1 MLNTAKATID
11 LLERRGGKYA
21 NRPGLT
27 MVGEIV
33 GYKGMMIMSQYDHA
47 YREQRK
53 LISGTFGRNQVVHLH
68 ESLEKFASQLACAL
82 CADPGN
88 VVEIVRQHIGNLL
101 LSVIYGL
108 DDRREHAD
116 HIATA
121 SQCSM
126 EFLDLAFPGKFLV
139 DSLPFLK
146 HIPSWVPLSPRWQAS
161 KWRETADKVQTL
173 PYSEAKRRVE
183 SGVAQRSF
191 LTQTFTRQKAPEMEQ
206 ELSMLAAI
214 LFIAGSD
221 TVSNSLS
228 DIWPS

>member
-1 MLNTAKATID
+1 
-11 LLERRGGKYA
+11 
-21 NRPGLT
+21 
-27 MVGEIV
+27 
-33 GYKGMMIMSQYDHA
+33 MIMSQYDHA

-68 ESLEKFASQLACAL
+68 ESLEKFASQLAWAL

-88 VVEIVRQHIGNLL
+88 VVEIVRQCVQERNICLYCHLTSTPRHIGNLL

-139 DSLPFLK
+139 DSLPFREFLD
-146 HIPSWVPLSPRWQAS
+146 PLPR
-161 KWRETADKVQTL
+161 
-173 PYSEAKRRVE
+173 
-183 SGVAQRSF
+183 
-191 LTQTFTRQKAPEMEQ
+191 
-206 ELSMLAAI
+206 I
-214 LFIAGSD
+214 
-221 TVSNSLS
+221 
-228 DIWPS
+228 